1 MAPGGPGLSA
11 TDWSASAVRLDDIMR
26 TVWNVCLSTQLTQSE
41 ISDRVWIRIVSDRP
55 SKSEFNQKRCTGH
68 YYIIHNVNT

>member
-55 SKSEFNQKRCTGH
+55 SKSEFNQNGAQA
-68 YYIIHNVNT
+68 IITSSTT